1 MSKAREQKAKQALVN
16 AGVKPGAANKIVQ
29 QAASTGKGLSPNE
42 LAFIQQNAGQLAG
55 QTKSQVD
62 AKAFLGTTGSRMESL
77 SGGGQPGPRTEV
89 RRTNN
94 EDGSVTIYY
103 SDGNSE
109 TIGGNRNLPDPYA
122 AARDAETRSAYAIVE
137 DAFTK
142 FGLGELVPLIRRFR
156 IQGLSEEEAQL
167 ELEKTPQFKA
177 RFAGNE
183 GRVAKGLS
191 AYSPGEY
198 IQAED
203 TYAEL
208 LRSNNMA
215 GLANKETFAKL
226 IGGGVSPAEAQDRIN
241 LVFNQIDNAPD
252 DVKNELSRYFSQFGV
267 GDPNAQRLQ
276 VAEAILSGEDPAM
289 KLETGVRKA
298 QLRAGATAARFFTA
312 EDRLESIEKLITE
325 SGVSNAYVAGQ
336 QGFQTLAQIEPQTEI
351 FAQRYGMQPV
361 AGAELEKEAF
371 LGLESQKRKRL
382 KEQEKATFAGSAGT
396 TQASLAQQVSGQV

>member
-16 AGVKPGAANKIVQ
+16 AGVKPGAANAIIQ
-29 QAASTGKGLSPNE
+29 QAAKTGAGLSKNE

-62 AKAFLGTTGSRMESL
+62 PKAFLGTLETRQASL
-77 SGGGQPGPRTEV
+77 SGGGQPGPRTET

-122 AARDAETRSAYAIVE
+122 AARDAEMRSAYAIVE
-137 DAFTK
+137 DAFVK
-142 FGLGELVPLIRRFR
+142 YGLEALVPAIRRFR
-156 IQGLSEEEAQL
+156 VQGLSEEEAQL
-167 ELEKTPQFKA
+167 ELEKTPEYKA

-183 GRVAKGLS
+183 GRIAKGLS
-191 AYSPGEY
+191 AYKPGEY

-208 LRSNNMA
+208 LRSNNLV
-215 GLANKETFAKL
+215 GLANRATFSKL
-226 IGGGVSPAEAQDRIN
+226 IGGAVSPAEAQDRIN
-241 LVFNQIDNAPD
+241 LVFNQIDNAPS
-252 DVKNELSRYFSQFGV
+252 DVKNELGRYFSQFGV
-267 GDPNAQRLQ
+267 GDPNVQRLEI
-276 VAEAILSGEDPAM
+276 AEAILSGEDPAM
-289 KLETGVRKA
+289 KLEAGVRKA

-361 AGAELEKEAF
+361 AGEELEKEAF

-382 KEQEKATFAGSAGT
+382 KEQERATFAGSAGT

>member
-1 MSKAREQKAKQALVN
+1 MSKAREQKAKDALKA
-16 AGVKPGAANKIVQ
+16 AGVKPGAANKIVK

-42 LAFIQQNAGQLAG
+42 LAFIQRNAGQLAG

-62 AKAFLGTTGSRMESL
+62 AKAFLGTTGSRMEAL
-77 SGGGQPGPRTEV
+77 SSGQTRTQ
-89 RRTNN
+89 TNN
-94 EDGSVTIYY
+94 SGSEITATNV
-103 SDGNSE
+103 
-109 TIGGNRNLPDPYA
+109 NLPDPYT
-122 AARDAETRSAYAIVE
+122 AARDADIRSAYAIVE
-137 DAFTK
+137 DAFIK
-142 FGLGELVPLIRRFR
+142 YGLESLVPAIRRFR
-156 IQGLSEEEAQL
+156 VQGLSEEEAQL
-167 ELEKTPQFKA
+167 ELEKTPEYKA

-183 GRVAKGLS
+183 GRIAKGLS
-191 AYSPGEY
+191 AYKPGEY

-208 LRSNNMA
+208 LRSNNLV
-215 GLANKETFAKL
+215 GLANRATFSKL
-226 IGGGVSPAEAQDRIN
+226 IGGAVSPAEAQDRIN
-241 LVFNQIDNAPD
+241 LVFNQIDNAPS

-267 GDPNAQRLQ
+267 GNANVQRLEI
-276 VAEAILSGEDPAM
+276 AEAILSGEDPAM
-289 KLETGVRKA
+289 KLEAGVRKA

-382 KEQEKATFAGSAGT
+382 KEQERATFAGSAGT
-396 TQASLAQQVSGQV
+396 TQSSLSQQVSGQV